1 MNRWTK
7 RCMAFVLTLTIICTS
22 MSAVKPTVE
31 TTYAATVQNI
41 TKSAKVVCR
50 KTVAVKAPSGYK
62 NCKYS
67 STNPK
72 VASIDAK
79 GKLKALRLGVTTIT
93 VKSGTKK
100 KSYTITVVPE
110 KKSDVRLNQE
120 LILGGQMVQLKL
132 VSDKYDTSQVKLYV
146 DSAFK
151 EIDHRGNCN
160 FKKYNGYQASGS
172 LYYSYGQFTRN
183 ITLYICNKD
192 VIFDGLIENSQAGVN
207 YDADSLQWE
216 FLGKSFHYKQLKNKG
231 IEIQMDGSALPD
243 QIVYTPGD
251 HTYTV
256 IAGKEIYSKKIGV
269 SYSVKDTLIKKDAR
283 GYTEDGKAVFDAAFA
298 AVDQVVKDGMG
309 EEEKV
314 KAIHDYLIYHANY
327 VNNGDYST
335 AENWAY
341 GAGGVLLHKEGVC
354 QSYAFAFYMMAISAG
369 LECRFVSGTAD
380 GGGHA
385 WNQVKVNGKWY
396 YIDCTWDDPVG
407 GGYENYKYYLSES
420 LWADHIAETAKDLAE
435 DGKYDWEHYYLTG
448 ADYAR

>member
-1 MNRWTK
+1 
-7 RCMAFVLTLTIICTS
+7 MAFVLTLTIMCTS

-41 TKSAKVVCR
+41 TKSTKVVCR

-183 ITLYICNKD
+183 ITLYICDKD

-251 HTYTV
+251 HTFTV

-298 AVDQVVKDGMG
+298 VVDQVVKDGMG

-420 LWADHIAETAKDLAE
+420 LWSDHIAETAKDLSE